1 MAFTYLGDLST
12 NREKVRFYIND
23 RTVDSGPRPSSANF
37 SDAEI
42 DGLITA
48 EGGSWQR
55 AVAAAFDVLA
65 GEWAVY
71 VDTSIGPRKQS
82 LSQTAAAFEKKA
94 VRWRREHGLG
104 ATRAGSRAVTRVD
117 GYSDDVASDEV

>member
-23 RTVDSGPRPSSANF
+23 RAVDSGPRPSSANF
-37 SDAEI
+37 TNEEL

-55 AVAAAFDVLA
+55 AVGAAFDILA
-65 GEWAVY
+65 GEWAAY

-82 LSQTAAAFEKKA
+82 LSQTATMYEQKA
-94 VRWRREHGLG
+94 TRWRREHGLG
-104 ATRAGSRAVTRVD
+104 TSRAGSRAVTRVD
-117 GYSDDVASDEV
+117 GYSSDVAGDEV